1 MRDVSVMSYDQ
12 TGAARTLKLGSSF
25 RRMSVRQRRDYLASN
40 LNIPEEEA
48 KSLARDTDLADLA
61 NVMVESSV
69 GYMTVPMGI
78 AAGFVVNGAK
88 VNVPLAVEEPSV
100 VAAATHAGSLIA
112 RRGGGFHVETDESV
126 MCAEVYL
133 EDARIPDD
141 NGAAL
146 EEAVR
151 NVLEE
156 PLSGMT
162 ARGGGFRGMDL
173 ERLDERYIA
182 VRLYIDTRDA
192 MGANLLNTAAE
203 AIREPAL
210 RHLGGDV
217 NMAILTNAAETR
229 TAEARFALPVEFC
242 ARAHRDGEEMAKRIV
257 SANRIANLDYH
268 RAVTHNKGIMNG
280 ITSLALATAN
290 DTRAIEAAC
299 HAYAA
304 RSGKYRALTEYEVH
318 DGRLHGRLRLPLAFG
333 TVGGA
338 TGFHPASRFALRV
351 LGNPDSRRL
360 AGIAASVGL
369 AQNFAAISALT
380 GEGIQR
386 GHMRLHANRLAWQAG
401 ARGTEIP
408 ATAHYIS
415 EDGRFNHQTAAR
427 ALERVRREGGG

>member
-1 MRDVSVMSYDQ
+1 MKDVSVMSDEQ
-12 TGAARTLKLGSSF
+12 TDTQHTLTLGSTF
-25 RRMSVRQRRDYLASN
+25 RRMSVHERREYLAFN
-40 LNIPEEEA
+40 LDIPEEEA
-48 KSLARDTDLADLA
+48 GTLTGDTNLADLA

-69 GYMTVPMGI
+69 GYIAVPMGI
-78 AAGFVVNGAK
+78 AAGFVIDGAR
-88 VNVPLAVEEPSV
+88 VHVPLAVEEPSV

-112 RRGGGFHVETDESV
+112 RRGGGFHVETDEPV

-133 EDARIPDD
+133 EDARIPED

-146 EEAVR
+146 EKTVR
-151 NVLEE
+151 EVLEE

-162 ARGGGFRGMDL
+162 ARGGGFRGMEL
-173 ERLDERYIA
+173 ERLDEHYIA

-203 AIREPAL
+203 TIREPAI

-229 TAEARFALPVEFC
+229 TAEARFSLPVEFC
-242 ARAHRDGEEMAKRIV
+242 ARGNRDGEEMARRIV
-257 SANRIANLDYH
+257 SANRIADLDYH

-304 RSGKYRALTEYEVH
+304 RNGKYRALTEYEMH
-318 DGRLHGRLRLPLAFG
+318 DGKLHGRLRLPLAFG

-338 TGFHPASRFALRV
+338 VGFHPASRFALRV

-369 AQNFAAISALT
+369 AQNFAALSALT

-401 ARGTEIP
+401 ARGAEIP
-408 ATAHYIS
+408 ATAHRIS
-415 EDGRFNHQTAAR
+415 EEGRFNHEAATR
-427 ALERVRREGGG
+427 ALERVRHEEIS